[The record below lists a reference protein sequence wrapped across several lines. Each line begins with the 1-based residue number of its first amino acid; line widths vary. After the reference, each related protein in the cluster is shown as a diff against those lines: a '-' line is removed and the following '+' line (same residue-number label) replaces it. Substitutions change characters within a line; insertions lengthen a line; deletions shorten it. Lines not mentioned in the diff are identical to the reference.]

1 MDLSRN
7 SLTIATRAAG
17 RLSYIVV
24 ALCCTASVALAS
36 TAHWEKSDLDVWV
49 YNQGSGHTRAF
60 GPTFANEFVDDGT
73 GNLADKTLFDPARF
87 GTTLLAFN
95 TGAQIA
101 AGRAPSRYVI
111 NSVTV
116 NATITYES
124 DPPSLTYYTQPISH
138 TEIRDEVISGQM
150 TGNRPMELYGAGMR
164 FGYTGYEFTG
174 ASAPPGPPLID
185 ERVSLFTSASGYK
198 VFPVIGSETQPGTYV
213 DVMNSVTGGYS
224 ETAPLHETG
233 PFTPT
238 PWAIGTTPDVD
249 GANIVQD
256 FATFTFNVDLNAAG
270 VRDYVQ
276 ESLAAGAVGFI
287 LSTLHSTVQ
296 EGAGGG
302 YPRWVLKEAGG
313 TLYNYPLERMPKL
326 TVDYTVIPPVPGDYD
341 DNGTVD
347 ATDYVLWRQGGPLAN
362 QVNDPSQVNYQ
373 DYIEWRA
380 RYGNTPSGSGPGAGR
395 GVPEPEGVSLG
406 LTALLLLGCT
416 NFGRSCR

>member
-1 MDLSRN
+1 MELRN
-7 SLTIATRAAG
+7 SKLKGFPRAAVLAVCLMAAIG
-17 RLSYIVV
+17 Q
-24 ALCCTASVALAS
+24 ASLALAV
-36 TAHWEKSDLDVWV
+36 TAHWENSDLDVWV

-60 GPTFANEFVDDGT
+60 GPTFANEFIDDGT
-73 GNLADKTLFDPARF
+73 GNLEEKTLFDPARF

-95 TGAQIA
+95 TSTQIT
-101 AGRAPSRYVI
+101 AGRSPSRYVI

-138 TEIRDEVISGQM
+138 TQIRDEVISGNM
-150 TGNRPMELYGAGMR
+150 TGNRPMELYGAGLR

-198 VFPVIGSETQPGTYV
+198 VFPMVGSETQPGTYV

-238 PWAIGTTPDVD
+238 PWAIGTTTAVD
-249 GANIVQD
+249 QNNIIQD
-256 FATFTFNVDLNAAG
+256 FAEFTFNVDTNATG
-270 VRDYVQ
+270 VREYLQ
-276 ESLAAGAVGFI
+276 NSLASGAMGFI
-287 LSTLHSTVQ
+287 ISSLHSTVQ
-296 EGAGGG
+296 EGIGGG
-302 YPRWVLKEAGG
+302 YPRWVLKEAAGG
-313 TLYNYPLERMPKL
+313 VYNFPPERMPKL
-326 TVDYTVIPPVPGDYD
+326 TVDYTVIPPVPGDYN

-347 ATDYVLWRQGGPLAN
+347 AADYALWRKGGPLAN
-362 QVNDPSQVNYQ
+362 QVNDPGQINEQ

-380 RYGNTPSGSGPGAGR
+380 RYGNTPSGSGLGSGY
-395 GVPEPEGVSLG
+395 GVPEPPGLVSF
-406 LTALLLLGCT
+406 LLVILCARRFSFSG
-416 NFGRSCR
+416 NGR